1 MGFPCTTAVG
11 QPYSALARHRGRPGR
26 RHSVWLISI
35 PEEVACFDRAW
46 QGEWGNMGD
55 ELWGHIDSGQ
65 RLEPLG
71 LNGHQE
77 KLWFAK
83 FVRAVRASP
92 WHGYP
97 ADYRR
102 KAQDR
107 PPTRVLHQ
115 WRDLGILAKHQ
126 VAKVASGR
134 PCKL

>member
-1 MGFPCTTAVG
+1 MVLP
-11 QPYSALARHRGRPGR
+11 RHRGRTG
-26 RHSVWLISI
+26 RHSVWTVPVST
-35 PEEVACFDRAW
+35 EVACFVRACR
-46 QGEWGNMGD
+46 ESWGVSCS
-55 ELWGHIDSGQ
+55 ELWGHNRTDG

-71 LNGHQE
+71 LNGHGE
-77 KLWFAK
+77 CLWFGK
-83 FVRAVRASP
+83 FVQAAHTIP

-107 PPTRVLHQ
+107 PPVSVLQQ

-126 VAKVASGR
+126 VAKVMSGR